1 MIESVIKSTN
11 REYGVFAPQKQQAV
25 VIHES
30 DQRLIMRFSAIGSL
44 LLTALL
50 LTACLPSDE
59 FDGFRLN
66 DPYDR
71 AMNLKRKDYR
81 NLGQESSAENPKDG
95 QVTTGAPPIPGLA
108 EILAAPRPPKIA
120 QSKLVSISVTEDVPL
135 RDVLFELARLANTDI
150 ELGNGIEG
158 GINFRATNKPFNE
171 VIERISD
178 LAGLRYSM
186 KGGVLRVERDTPY
199 LKNYSIDF
207 LNVVRSS

>member
-1 MIESVIKSTN
+1 
-11 REYGVFAPQKQQAV
+11 
-25 VIHES
+25 
-30 DQRLIMRFSAIGSL
+30 MRFSAIGSL
-44 LLTALL
+44 LLSALL

-59 FDGFRLN
+59 FDGFRLS

-71 AMNLKRKDYR
+71 ELDLKREDYR
-81 NLGQESSAENPKDG
+81 NISSDAASEGRKSGD
-95 QVTTGAPPIPGLA
+95 VRTGEPPIPDLA
-108 EILAAPRPPKIA
+108 QILAAPRPPKIS

-178 LAGLRYSM
+178 LACA
-186 KGGVLRVERDTPY
+186 
-199 LKNYSIDF
+199 IQ
-207 LNVVRSS
+207 